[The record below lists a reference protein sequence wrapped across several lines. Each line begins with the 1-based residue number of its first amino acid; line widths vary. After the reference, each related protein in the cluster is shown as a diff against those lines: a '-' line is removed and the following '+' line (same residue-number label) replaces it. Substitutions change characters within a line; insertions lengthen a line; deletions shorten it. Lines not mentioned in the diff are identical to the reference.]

1 MKNKY
6 QYPYYEVPQ
15 VNDLKELIDC
25 AADKYNDKTAFM
37 FDRNGGDVKV
47 SFAELKND
55 IDALGTYFF
64 SLGLHGEKIVIYGEN
79 SYEWILTYFAAVN
92 GSNIIVPIDKELG
105 AAELKNL
112 VNDCGATTVVYS
124 KRKSEAVEAAKPDMP
139 NVERYILTSEI
150 SECIDK
156 GMALMQSGSN
166 EFLNNKIDREALCAI
181 IYTSGTTGKPKGVM
195 LCHRNLASDTVN
207 SSRNFYEGDGT
218 VGVLPL
224 NHTFGFTATVLC
236 QILRGHGVYINN
248 SLKKIMRDMQAMK
261 PRHISVV
268 PLFMKS
274 FYKNIWKNAE
284 KQGKADALRKLIK
297 VSNAMRR
304 VGIDMR
310 PVFFKS
316 IIAAFGG
323 NLNLIISGGAPI
335 DQKYVKGFDDIGI
348 NIMNGYGIT
357 ECSPIVST
365 SRNKATKPGSVG
377 LAVPGTT
384 VKVDNPDANG
394 EGELLV
400 KGDIVMMGYYNDPE
414 RTAQAIQDGWF
425 RTGDIG
431 RVDED
436 GFIFITGRQKNLI
449 ILSNGK
455 NVYPEE
461 IEAVIEDVEGVN
473 EVMVYG
479 KDDVICAE
487 IYTET
492 PEEKERIKKDVQ
504 ALNDTLPSHKQV
516 KNITFRDTE
525 FEKTSTKKIKRFL
538 Y

>member
-15 VNDLKELIDC
+15 VKDLKELIEC

-37 FDRNGGDVKV
+37 FEKGGKDVSV

-55 IDALGTYFF
+55 IDALGTYFY

-79 SYEWILTYFAAVN
+79 SYEWIITYFAAVN

-124 KRKSEAVEAAKPDMP
+124 KRKSEAVEEARPEMP
-139 NVERYILTSEI
+139 TVERYITTDEI
-150 SECIDK
+150 SDCKDK
-156 GMALMQSGSN
+156 GTALMQAGN
-166 EFLNNKIDREALCAI
+166 TEFLTNEIDREAMCAI

-207 SSRNFYEGDGT
+207 SSMNFSQGDGT
-218 VGVLPL
+218 VCVLPL
-224 NHTFGFTATVLC
+224 NHTFGFTATVTC
-236 QILRGHGVYINN
+236 QILRGYGVYINN
-248 SLKKIMRDMQAMK
+248 SLKKIMRDIQVMK

-268 PLFMKS
+268 PLFMKT
-274 FYKNIWKNAE
+274 FYKSIWKNAE
-284 KQGKADALRKLIK
+284 KQGKADMLRKMIK
-297 VSNAMRR
+297 VSNALRK
-304 VGIDMR
+304 VGIDLR
-310 PVFFKS
+310 KVFFKS
-316 IIAAFGG
+316 VIDAFGG
-323 NLNLIISGGAPI
+323 RLELIISGGAPL
-335 DQKYVKGFDDIGI
+335 DKKYVKGFDDIGI
-348 NIMNGYGIT
+348 DIMNGYGIT

-365 SRNKATKPGSVG
+365 SRNKASKQGSVG

-384 VKVDNPDANG
+384 VKVDNPDQNG
-394 EGELLV
+394 EGELMV

-414 RTAQAIQDGWF
+414 RTAEALCDGWF

-436 GFIFITGRQKNLI
+436 GFIFVTGRQKNLI

-461 IEAVIEDVEGVN
+461 IEAVIEEVEGVN

-479 KDDVICAE
+479 KDDVLCAE
-487 IYTET
+487 IYTEI
-492 PEEKERIKKDVQ
+492 PEEKERIKADVR
-504 ALNDTLPSHKQV
+504 ALNNTLPAHKQI
-516 KNITFRDTE
+516 KNIVFRDTE